1 MFPEI
6 PGSGWSGV
14 HQEPRHLYLS
24 SEAGK
29 TLWGKFPQG
38 SWRGWQELL
47 RSAPLG
53 CCSALLFW
61 PQLCC
66 GAPGSDVTKLVSTL
80 LLPHPHPFPVA
91 VISGQALSTE
101 CPPPFWVSRAGGPS
115 PRWPG
120 DKVGSV
126 YLEVGVFGS
135 GRTWELCGDPVSH
148 TYGSGENL
156 LLVTALPLTWEGT
169 RSCSLQ
175 CHLSHLQ
182 NGFVAIGSRGDRSCF
197 RLPKK
202 LGHLSFQTT
211 YAQPGLEV
219 GLKLSCEKCLC

>member
-101 CPPPFWVSRAGGPS
+101 CPPLSGCPEQAAQVRDGLGT
-115 PRWPG
+115 RWAACIW
-120 DKVGSV
+120 KWV
-126 YLEVGVFGS
+126 YLEVGELGS
-135 GRTWELCGDPVSH
+135 CAGILFHTPTVVERTYSWSQP
-148 TYGSGENL
+148 
-156 LLVTALPLTWEGT
+156 
-169 RSCSLQ
+169 
-175 CHLSHLQ
+175 CH
-182 NGFVAIGSRGDRSCF
+182 
-197 RLPKK
+197 
-202 LGHLSFQTT
+202 
-211 YAQPGLEV
+211 
-219 GLKLSCEKCLC
+219 